1 MRFVLF
7 GFAGVFA
14 LVVGWGAPPAAH
26 AGYPYP
32 YPMHPQA
39 PDACGPGYYAPNDCG
54 ALYGPN
60 YCLRPP
66 YPPFNGYVFGPKGP
80 KGPAGGGGFPGYPGG
95 PIGGGQPGSPSFPTH
110 PFARSPR
117 DFFMVD

>member
-7 GFAGVFA
+7 SLAGVLA
-14 LVVGWGAPPAAH
+14 LVGWGAPTAH

-32 YPMHPQA
+32 YPMRPQA
-39 PDACGPGYYAPNDCG
+39 PDACGPGYYAPNDYG

-60 YCLRPP
+60 YDLRPP
-66 YPPFNGYVFGPKGP
+66 YPPFNGYVFGPRGP
-80 KGPAGGGGFPGYPGG
+80 GGPGGPGGAGAGGFPGGPGG
-95 PIGGGQPGSPSFPTH
+95 GGSPSFPTH